1 MPGTVVRLPA
11 AAIVMSRA
19 EPGLLADRYRL
30 DELVASGGTGQVWRA
45 VDLVLQRPVAVKLLR
60 PEVTADPDARAR
72 FRAEARNASRIS
84 HPGVAEVYDYG
95 EGASPDASSSAKR

>member
-30 DELVASGGTGQVWRA
+30 DELLASGGTGQVWRA

-72 FRAEARNASRIS
+72 FVLKPVTPREYLI
-84 HPGVAEVYDYG
+84 P
-95 EGASPDASSSAKR
+95 ASPRYTTTAKALRRMRRSW